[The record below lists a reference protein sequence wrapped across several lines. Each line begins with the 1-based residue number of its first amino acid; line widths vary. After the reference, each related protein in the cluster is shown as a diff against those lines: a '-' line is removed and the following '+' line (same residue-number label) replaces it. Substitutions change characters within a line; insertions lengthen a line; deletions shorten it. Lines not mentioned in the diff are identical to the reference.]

1 MNLTKSYWNDSTE
14 ETNYP
19 SLKENLDVDIAIIGG
34 GIVGITSALLLQKE
48 GLNVAIFEGNQI
60 ITGASGYTTAKITS
74 QHNLIYDYLIKT
86 FGFEKAQQ
94 YGKANET
101 ALKFIKNTVKSL
113 NISCDFEVLPSYVYT
128 LEEEYVSKIEKEIEA
143 CQKLGLKAHYKKNLQ
158 LSLPIKA
165 SIEFTEQA
173 QFHPRKYLL
182 ALVNEFIKLGGLLYE
197 NTRIIDLDEDS
208 FINLTTKDG
217 LKIKTKK
224 VILASHYPC
233 YDGFGFYFTRL
244 RPERSYIV
252 GLTAKDDFPH
262 GMFINA
268 EKPKRSLRRQKYE
281 DKELILIGGESH
293 KTGTGRD
300 TLFHFNALSDFA
312 NDLFTIE
319 KNLYRW
325 STQDY
330 VTVDKIPYI
339 GKITFFAEDVFIAT
353 GFGKWGMS
361 GGTNAA
367 IMLKDLITK
376 GSSPYETL
384 FSPSR
389 HITTPAVKNFIIE
402 NLDTSVEMIK
412 GKMKSGEKTAILE
425 QGEGR
430 IVQIDG
436 DRYGAYKD
444 LEGHLHII
452 DITCTHL
459 GCELTWNSAE
469 KTWDCP
475 CHGSRFNFKGEIIDG
490 PALLPLKYFKG
501 KPNNRIQ

>member
-1 MNLTKSYWNDSTE
+1 MNLTKSYWIDSTE

-48 GLNVAIFEGNQI
+48 GFNVAIFEGNQI

-94 YGKANET
+94 YGEANEK
-101 ALKFIKNTVKSL
+101 ALKFIENTIKNL
-113 NISCDFEVLPSYVYT
+113 NISCDFEILPSYVYT
-128 LEEEYVSKIEKEIEA
+128 LKEEYVSKLEKELKA
-143 CQKLGLKAHYKKNLQ
+143 CQKLGLKAQYKENLQ
-158 LSLPIKA
+158 LPLPIKA
-165 SIEFTEQA
+165 SIEFTGQA

-182 ALVNEFIKLGGLLYE
+182 ALVKEFINLGGLLYE
-197 NTRIIDLDEDS
+197 NTRIIDLDEGS
-208 FINLTTKDG
+208 CICLTTEDR

-224 VILASHYPC
+224 AILASHFPC

-244 RPERSYIV
+244 RPERSYIIGV
-252 GLTAKDDFPH
+252 TAKNEFPH

-268 EKPKRSLRRQKYE
+268 EKPKRSLRRQRYE

-293 KTGTGRD
+293 KTGTGKD
-300 TLFHFNALSDFA
+300 TQFHFNALSDFA
-312 NDLFTIE
+312 NELFTIE
-319 KNLYRW
+319 KMLYRW

-339 GKITFFAEDVFIAT
+339 GKITFFAENVYIAT
-353 GFGKWGMS
+353 GFGKWGMT

-376 GSSPYETL
+376 DSSSYQKL

-402 NLDTSVEMIK
+402 NLDTSVEMVK
-412 GKMKSGEKTAILE
+412 GKLKSGEKTVILDR
-425 QGEGR
+425 GEGR
-430 IVQIDG
+430 IVEIDG
-436 DRYGAYKD
+436 NRYGAYKD
-444 LEGHLHII
+444 AEHNLHIV

-459 GCELTWNSAE
+459 GCELSWNSAE

-501 KPNNRIQ
+501 KPNKQIK